1 MCGNKSTYKNFL
13 EVCLLLI
20 EQGCDLNV
28 KNCLRETPLHLAV
41 ILKEETL
48 VRKLLNH
55 GSDVNET
62 NAIGFVPLYYACT
75 KGSEKMASLLIDAG
89 ADFKSFSQRD
99 IRPWMVREEPQN
111 DHLLVLRVQE
121 ELRKC
126 PSLSN
131 LCRTAIRQNLPRN
144 IEKSASFLPLPQFL
158 VKFIQLYWFV
168 LLLKIHLGRFLF

>member
-1 MCGNKSTYKNFL
+1 MAIRMCGNKSTYKNFL

-20 EQGCDLNV
+20 EHGCDLNA

-41 ILKEETL
+41 ILKDEIL
-48 VRKLLNH
+48 VRKLLNN
-55 GSDVNET
+55 GCNVNGA

-89 ADFKSFSQRD
+89 ADFKSFSRHNV
-99 IRPWMVREEPQN
+99 RSWMVREERPN
-111 DHLLVLRVQE
+111 DHSLVLRVEE

-158 VKFIQLYWFV
+158 IKFIQLY
-168 LLLKIHLGRFLF
+168 